1 MRTLMK
7 TSHTTAVALLSM
19 AVAAVPLDRARAQ
32 SFSEPATVFYGKV
45 LGTGSARDFLITA
58 GTLTWTIRRADGS
71 EITLTTALFPL
82 ADGTLSYRLD
92 VPHSAFALGLSSA
105 PGGIPMPPVPQT
117 NLHKKIL
124 VDNETATLLGPAGS
138 TFTTEQLLRTSTYR
152 LDLAIGRVATDTD
165 GDGIP
170 DWWEDL
176 YGLDKQDPTDAS
188 GDFNG
193 DGLTVRDAYLR
204 GLDPRLDASAPVV
217 LTSEMVVYRS
227 GATAV
232 LLDTADLDSA
242 PEQLVY
248 TLTALPAAGT
258 LLLRNSQADPEH
270 PDAVLAAGATFTQAD
285 LLAARVLYQHDGALS
300 DPGSFSVDV
309 RDENPTNAADSATIR
324 LLTYAPAG
332 EVPATVSVSEEQR
345 IANASFCEQGYVILD
360 GRQLMPP
367 VSLGTPSAGLESVTL
382 DTYLA
387 SYGPDRPHVI
397 LGCEGDQELRG
408 GEAGD
413 TLIPGQGNAVLAG
426 GAGDD
431 TFVFYHFGSGS
442 VVIEDFDPAQSDK
455 LDFSRLPA
463 PDGAHVQNYLRLVPV
478 PEGTAL
484 QVDADGDGLGFTNLV
499 VTLLGLPS
507 SSADLYALVETGLLR
522 IGGLVLEPRITVA
535 TREAQASENGS
546 TEGVF
551 TLTRAGSLA
560 GDLTVGIMMSGSAQ
574 NGTDY
579 AFVPATV
586 TMPAGVS
593 AVDVRITPYEDS
605 LSEAAETVALTVLS
619 GVGYCM
625 GSVSQAALSISDRLM
640 LIEIQAVRPVAVK
653 DPVASGRFLITRRDV
668 LDRDVVVWLTISGTA
683 ANGTDYSRI
692 YSDVVMGINQTAAVI
707 EVVPTATASLFGGM
721 ETVQISIK
729 ADPAYRVTTA
739 GQAQV
744 AIVERMD
751 TFAEWRSRAFPSSIG
766 SLDAFAGADSGGTGV
781 SHLQRYAYGLDPQ
794 APDKADLPKPFLLNG
809 QFTVSFRKPLS
820 VTDVQ
825 YDVTAA
831 TDLRNWNGSQVGL
844 VQIPAPAG
852 ATDPQR
858 VYYQLVPS
866 AGEVRTGFI
875 SIKLEWIPTP

>member
-1 MRTLMK
+1 MKTLMK

-58 GTLTWTIRRADGS
+58 GTLAWTIQRADGS
-71 EITLTTALFPL
+71 EVTLTTALFPL

-176 YGLDKQDPTDAS
+176 YGLDKQDASDAS
-188 GDFNG
+188 GDING
-193 DGLTVRDAYLR
+193 DGLTAGDAYLR

-217 LTSEMVVYRS
+217 LTSELVVYRS
-227 GATAV
+227 GATGV

-270 PDAVLAAGATFTQAD
+270 PDAALATGATFTQAD
-285 LLAARVLYQHDGALS
+285 LLAARVLYQHDGTLS
-300 DPGSFSVDV
+300 DPGFFSVDV

-324 LLTYAPAG
+324 LLAYAPAG
-332 EVPATVSVSEEQR
+332 AVPAALSDSEAQR
-345 IANASFCEQGYVILD
+345 NANASFCERGYVVLD
-360 GRQLMPP
+360 GRQLMSP
-367 VSLGTPSAGLESVTL
+367 VSLGTPSTGLEAVAL

-413 TLIPGQGNAVLAG
+413 TLIPGQGDAVLAG
-426 GAGDD
+426 GAGADS
-431 TFVFYHFGSGS
+431 FVFYHFGGGS
-442 VVIEDFDPAQSDK
+442 AVIEDFDPVQSDK

-463 PDGAHVQNYLRLVPV
+463 PAGAYVQNYLRLVPV

-499 VTLLGLPS
+499 VTLLGQPS
-507 SSADLYALVETGLLR
+507 AGTDLYALVEAGQLS
-522 IGGLVLEPRITVA
+522 IGGLALEPQITVA

-560 GDLTVGIMMSGSAQ
+560 GALTVSIRLDGSAQ

-579 AFVPATV
+579 AYVPATV
-586 TMPAGVS
+586 TMPAGVA
-593 AVDVRITPYEDS
+593 AVDVRIIPYADS
-605 LSEAAETVALTVLS
+605 LSETAETVALTVLS
-619 GVGYCM
+619 GAGYRM
-625 GSVSQAALSISDRLM
+625 GSASQAALSISDRLM

-653 DPVASGRFLITRRDV
+653 DPVTSGRFLITRHDV

-683 ANGTDYSRI
+683 ANGTDYTRI
-692 YSDVVMGINQTAAVI
+692 YTDVVLTMNQTVAVI
-707 EVVPTATASLFGGM
+707 EVTPKSTATLFGGM

-729 ADPAYRVTTA
+729 ADPAYRVTAA

-744 AIVERMD
+744 SIVERLD
-751 TFAEWRSRAFPSSIG
+751 TFEEWRSRAFPSSVG
-766 SLDAFAGADSGGTGV
+766 SMDAFASADSGETGI

-794 APDKADLPKPFLLNG
+794 APDRSGLPQPFLMNG
-809 QFTVSFRKPLS
+809 RFTLSFRKPLS

-831 TDLRNWNGSQVGL
+831 TDLRNWNGSQVEL

-866 AGEVRTGFI
+866 VGDVLTGFI
-875 SIKLEWIPTP
+875 SLKLEWTLTP